1 MRETTAI
8 EAGPLNSTGKRR
20 PATQAARRK
29 RPWPRRSR
37 RGMGLPGMVLT
48 LVMAAIILGATFVLF
63 QGNNDNL
70 RVQEA
75 MTRAGLMESDIRRTY
90 ANQPQFDA
98 ALTNGLL
105 SKMPSSAI
113 QEDGSRTVNG
123 IPGGDDRRIVT
134 PWGGLM
140 VAGGGDTPRPDG
152 RGTASGN
159 RFFIAIL
166 DLPEEACEAI
176 AASFLNSSSVVDVR
190 TKGSSSGAFGG
201 GTVRGS
207 VAAINTGCSSA
218 NDDNAVAIVFRG

>member
-1 MRETTAI
+1 MSETTAI
-8 EAGPLNSTGKRR
+8 EVGPLNSTGKPQPRS
-20 PATQAARRK
+20 PAARRK

-63 QGNNDNL
+63 QGTNDNF

-113 QEDGSRTVNG
+113 QEGNQSVAGISGSEK
-123 IPGGDDRRIVT
+123 RRIVT

-140 VAGGGDTPRPDG
+140 VAGGGDTPRPNG
-152 RGTASGN
+152 GGTASGN

-190 TKGSSSGAFGG
+190 TKGSSSSAFGG